1 MSGPARHVVTSLMV
15 ARDSSTGHSSHE
27 VADRIALTDAGLVK
41 SAEGLPMEEPQG
53 AVVSANGMVLSSDA
67 QTSQAMEST
76 LSHEDSSR
84 LYAWLPSLIVILLFA
99 TLTISALAL
108 HYVEAHLVASSGET
122 VALAATDVADKL
134 DRFLFERYSNV
145 LMAANLMSARAAD
158 RTYQREYLDR
168 MKELYPEYLWLG
180 ITNERGQ
187 VVVATDSTTVGRDY
201 SAESWF
207 QSVLHGGSVHVGDI
221 EPFAIMG
228 GVDAVELT
236 APMKGSH
243 GEFLGTITTRVS
255 MTSLENV
262 LIQTLLAYQQREGLQ
277 GGVAYEFLTKSGVAF
292 VQSELQFKGNVN
304 LKQLGLSSALL
315 AEQSSSGYVEE
326 AHPHRHVPIITGYSK
341 THPLGKFEGM
351 HWTVLMHVDR
361 DDVLRRV
368 HSILWNLGLAGSV
381 VVCPVF
387 GVLLWTMKRVQKEH
401 LSAQHESRTAKAAEA
416 SLRESQASV
425 SAYAGTLEE
434 KNRALDLALV
444 EAQAATVA
452 KSAFLAT
459 MSHEIRTPMNGIIGM
474 TGLLMDTPLTSEQ
487 REYAEIVRRSSESL
501 LHIVND
507 ILDFSKFEAGA
518 LKLEQIDFDLRT
530 IVEEALDLSIEE
542 AQRKGLE
549 LGCLLR
555 ADVPESLRGDPGR
568 LRQILVNLT
577 ANAVKFTERGEVM
590 IHVTRGEEQRDHVQ
604 LHFMVKDTGIGIS
617 KEAQAKLFQPF
628 SQADSSTTRKFGG
641 TGLGLAICKQLVEQ
655 MGGEIILESE
665 VGQGTAFRFTILLSK
680 QTNPAPIPAIPG
692 GVLKGKRICI
702 VDDNATNRCI
712 LEQYASQWEM
722 SSVSASGGPQA
733 LELLRTA
740 YALGTPFDAAI
751 LDLQMP
757 DMDGFELGRAIS
769 TDPVLG
775 ATRLLLLTSVGI
787 RGQAEQARAAGIAAY
802 LTKPVRRAQ
811 LHDCLCMILGETST
825 PAVSRTE
832 DPPRVLVTRH
842 VIGEAA
848 SARRPR
854 ILVAEDNIYNQKV
867 IVRMLEKLGYRA
879 DVVADGLE
887 AVDAVARI
895 PYAAVLMDWQMPEL
909 DGLQATEKI
918 RMNERRHAGRQ
929 TPIIALTAN
938 ATREDAERCLA
949 AGMNDYL
956 SKPVRKEEL
965 ALVIEKWLS
974 AATKQVTGSGPQA

>member
-1 MSGPARHVVTSLMV
+1 
-15 ARDSSTGHSSHE
+15 
-27 VADRIALTDAGLVK
+27 
-41 SAEGLPMEEPQG
+41 MEEPQATGGSASPMVVNSG
-53 AVVSANGMVLSSDA
+53 AQAPRASDRITP
-67 QTSQAMEST
+67 QQSP
-76 LSHEDSSR
+76 SR
-84 LYAWLPSLIVILLFA
+84 LYAWLPPLVLILLLVTVA
-99 TLTISALAL
+99 MSALAL
-108 HYVEAHLVASSGET
+108 HYVEARLVASSGET

-145 LMAANLMSARAAD
+145 LMAASLISARPGD
-158 RTYQREYLDR
+158 RTYQHEYIHR
-168 MKELYPEYLWLG
+168 MKDLYPEYLWLG

-187 VVVATDSTTVGRDY
+187 VVVATDPTTVGRDY
-201 SAESWF
+201 GAEPWF
-207 QSVLHGGSVHVGDI
+207 QAMLRGESIYAGDV

-228 GVDAVELT
+228 GVDAIAFT
-236 APMKGSH
+236 APLKGPR
-243 GEFLGTITTRVS
+243 GEFLGSMTTRVS
-255 MTSLENV
+255 TTSLENV
-262 LIQTLLAYQQREGLQ
+262 LIQSLVAYQQRDGLQ
-277 GGVAYEFLTKSGVAF
+277 GGLAYEFLTEPGMAF
-292 VQSELQFKGNVN
+292 IESELQFKGNVN

-315 AEQSSSGYVEE
+315 AEQFASGFVEE
-326 AHPHRHVPIITGYSK
+326 AHPHRHVPIISGYSK
-341 THPLGKFEGM
+341 THALGTFEGM
-351 HWTVLMHVDR
+351 RWTVLMHVDR

-368 HSILWNLGLAGSV
+368 HSILWNLSLAGSV
-381 VVCPVF
+381 VVFPTF
-387 GVLLWTMKRVQKEH
+387 GILLWTMKRVQKEH
-401 LSAQHESRTAKAAEA
+401 RSAQHESRTAKAAEA

-425 SAYAGTLEE
+425 NAYAQTLEE
-434 KNRALDLALV
+434 KNRELDQAVV

-474 TGLLMDTPLTSEQ
+474 TGLLIDTSLTSEQ
-487 REYAEIVRRSSESL
+487 REYVEIVRRSSESL
-501 LHIVND
+501 LNIIND

-530 IVEEALDLSIEE
+530 TVEEALDLSIEE

-549 LGCLLR
+549 LGCLLH

-577 ANAVKFTERGEVM
+577 ANAVKFTSCGEVM
-590 IHVTRGEEQRDHVQ
+590 IHVTRVAEQGDQVQ
-604 LHFMVKDTGIGIS
+604 LQFAVKDTGIGIP
-617 KEAQAKLFQPF
+617 KEAQAGLFQPF

-641 TGLGLAICKQLVEQ
+641 TGLGLAICRQLVEQ
-655 MGGEIILESE
+655 MGGQIVLESE
-665 VGQGTAFRFTILLSK
+665 VGQGTTFRFTIALTK
-680 QTNPAPIPAIPG
+680 QTNPVPIPTIPG
-692 GVLKGKRICI
+692 GVLKGKRLCI

-712 LEQYASQWEM
+712 LEQYAAQWEM
-722 SSVSASGGPQA
+722 PSTSASGGPQA
-733 LELLRTA
+733 LELLRA
-740 YALGTPFDAAI
+740 AHAHGTPFDAAI

-757 DMDGFELGRAIS
+757 DMDGFELGRVIS
-769 TDPVLG
+769 TDPLLSD
-775 ATRLLLLTSVGI
+775 TRLLLLTSVGI

-811 LHDCLCMILGETST
+811 LHDCLCMILGETNTSAARRSEE
-825 PAVSRTE
+825 PA
-832 DPPRVLVTRH
+832 RVLITRH

-854 ILVAEDNIYNQKV
+854 ILVAEDNIFNQKV

-879 DVVADGLE
+879 DVAANGLE
-887 AVDAVARI
+887 AVEAVARI

-918 RMNERRHAGRQ
+918 RMNERCHASRQ

-938 ATREDAERCLA
+938 AMREDAQRCLA

-965 ALVIEKWLS
+965 AVVIEKWLS
-974 AATKQVTGSGPQA
+974 ATSN